1 MQQKLTGNSFIPE
14 YSHLSRREECN

>member
-14 YSHLSRREECN
+14 YSHLSKREECN

>member
-1 MQQKLTGNSFIPE
+1 MQQKLTGNSFIPK